1 MVKKQKLTELDE
13 DEELINF
20 VEVLDKTEVIK
31 KSLNELKEE
40 TTRFSQENSEHE
52 TEKIIETT
60 GLHEQKK
67 RRENQSKKKNKQQKS
82 FKRNT
87 NKDKQDPDVVVIHK
101 KLKASF
107 SIDFKS
113 AFFQK
118 LLSYTIILIVVDL
131 IAHFSN
137 AADGVNVFDQAN
149 YSSIYLNENM
159 NTTFIKLLMFV
170 MYVYVISP
178 RGNLHLDEN
187 GINCMKSAIQSSFFL
202 KTEYY
207 HLPWRDIIYVRQN
220 YRLFESYLCFYDLK
234 DEQIGMVNFCL
245 KSSEKNKFK
254 EFVIENG
261 PSDNAIVAFV
271 KNI

>member
-31 KSLNELKEE
+31 KSLNELNEE
-40 TTRFSQENSEHE
+40 TTLFPLENKTEE
-52 TEKIIETT
+52 TMQKTS
-60 GLHEQKK
+60 LLEQKK
-67 RRENQSKKKNKQQKS
+67 KRKNQSKKENKQQKS
-82 FKRNT
+82 FKGNT
-87 NKDKQDPDVVVIHK
+87 NRKNKDSEIVIIHK
-101 KLKASF
+101 KSKAIF

-118 LLSYTIILIVVDL
+118 LLSYSIILIVVDL

-149 YSSIYLNENM
+149 YSSIYLNDNL
-159 NTTFIKLLMFV
+159 NATFIKLLIFV

-207 HLPWRDIIYVRQN
+207 HLPWRDIVYARQN

-254 EFVIENG
+254 KFIAENC
-261 PSDNAIVAFV
+261 PPDHALIKFV
-271 KNI
+271 KTM